1 MSKIVIT
8 VDDSM
13 SIRETVKMILTS
25 AGYEVYS
32 AEDGVAGLRLAEQRK
47 ADFIITDLNM
57 PNMDGITLITRLRA
71 LPQYKFTPIVMLTTE
86 SQDDKKVAGKKAG
99 ATGWVV
105 KPFDPAR
112 LIAVANMVCPLAA
125 APRP

>member
-13 SIRETVKMILTS
+13 SIRETVKMVLSS
-25 AGYEVYS
+25 AGYTVFA

-47 ADFIITDLNM
+47 ADLIITDLNM

-86 SQDDKKVAGKKAG
+86 SQDDKKVAGKRAG

-112 LIAVANMVCPLAA
+112 LIGVAQMVCPQAA
-125 APRP
+125 AVRV

>member
-1 MSKIVIT
+1 MPKTVIA

-13 SIRETVKMILTS
+13 SIRETVKMVLGS
-25 AGYEVYS
+25 AGYEVLS
-32 AEDGVAGLRLAEQRK
+32 AEDGMAGLRLCEQRK
-47 ADFIITDLNM
+47 ADLVITDLNM
-57 PNMDGITLITRLRA
+57 PQMDGITLITRLRA
-71 LPQYKFTPIVMLTTE
+71 LPQYKFTPIIMLTTE

-112 LIAVANMVCPLAA
+112 LVTVAKMVCPL
-125 APRP
+125 

>member
-13 SIRETVKMILTS
+13 SIRETVKMVLTS
-25 AGYEVYS
+25 AGYTVFA

-47 ADFIITDLNM
+47 ADLIITDLNM

-86 SQDDKKVAGKKAG
+86 SQDDKKVAGKRAG

-112 LIAVANMVCPLAA
+112 LIGVAQMVCPQPAA
-125 APRP
+125 VRA

>member
-1 MSKIVIT
+1 MTKIVIA

-13 SIRETVKMILTS
+13 SIRETVKMILSS
-25 AGYEVYS
+25 AGYEVYA
-32 AEDGVAGLRLAEQRK
+32 AEDGVDGLRLCEQRK
-47 ADFIITDLNM
+47 ADLVITDLNM
-57 PNMDGITLITRLRA
+57 PNMDGIELIRHVRQ
-71 LPQYKFTPIVMLTTE
+71 LPAFKYLPIIMLTTE

-112 LIAVANMVCPLAA
+112 LIAVAQMVCPQA
-125 APRP
+125 APARA

>member
-13 SIRETVKMILTS
+13 SIRETVKMILSS

-105 KPFDPAR
+105 KPFDPAG
-112 LIAVANMVCPLAA
+112 LVAVANRVCPLAA
-125 APRP
+125 AARV